1 MLSWACAHGCSAS
14 ILERTAG
21 LEASLAQLA
30 AAQRRERALMLE
42 KQRGSDAS
50 TAEAAAQRVARCGAD
65 ARKARGG
72 GGGDGAVADDSV
84 AVGTAPL

>member
-14 ILERTAG
+14 ILEGTAG

-50 TAEAAAQRVARCGAD
+50 TAEAAAQRVARFGAD
-65 ARKARGG
+65 ARKAGG

>member
-14 ILERTAG
+14 ILEGAAG

-50 TAEAAAQRVARCGAD
+50 TAEAAAQRVARFGAD
-65 ARKARGG
+65 ARKAGG